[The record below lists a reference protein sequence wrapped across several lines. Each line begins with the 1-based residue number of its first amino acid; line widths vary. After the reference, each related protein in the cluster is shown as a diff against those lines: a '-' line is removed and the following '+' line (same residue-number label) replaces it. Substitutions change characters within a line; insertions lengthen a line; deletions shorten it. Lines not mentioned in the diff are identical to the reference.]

1 MKAIFIDAEN
11 HEVRDIEINFTEEG
25 GFDEFYAKIG
35 HGCNFVQATYFNK
48 TEALIVDEEGHFRDI
63 HFGFNVNGSHLM
75 GNGIIVGNGDR
86 EFTDT
91 NLTAEQVREQ
101 VTFFPE
107 KTNFTPGPW
116 KAGKNACMTTVLD
129 GHEGKTIYLKGSSY
143 HIAWANAENSNGDLD
158 FETALANAALI
169 AAAPDMYDMLQ
180 SVLDECAICDP
191 NFHYPGDCDLRGQIE
206 AVLKK
211 ARGEDHE

>member
-1 MKAIFIDAEN
+1 MRAIFIDAEK

-25 GFDEFYAKIG
+25 GFDEFYTKIG
-35 HGCNFVQATYFNK
+35 HGCNIVQATYFNK

-75 GNGIIVGNGDR
+75 GNGIVIGNGDR

-91 NLTAEQVREQ
+91 NLTAEQVREL

-107 KTNFTPGPW
+107 KTDFTPGPW
-116 KAGKNACMTTVLD
+116 KAVRHREDIYTW
-129 GHEGKTIYLKGSSY
+129 TIQGNDEFEERSLAIVGVGTPNLKRDE
-143 HIAWANAENSNGDLD
+143 ANMH
-158 FETALANAALI
+158 LI
-169 AAAPDMYDMLQ
+169 AAAPDMYNMLQ
-180 SVLDECAICDP
+180 SILDECAICDP

>member
-11 HEVRDIEINFTEEG
+11 KEVVDIEINFTQEG

-116 KAGKNACMTTVLD
+116 KAGKNPCMTTVLD
-129 GHEGKTIYLKGSSY
+129 GHEGKAIYPKESSY
-143 HIAWANAENSNGDLD
+143 HIAWANAENSDGDLD
-158 FETALANAALI
+158 IETALANAALI
-169 AAAPDMYDMLQ
+169 AAAPDTVRSVIVELDYCNIDMT
-180 SVLDECAICDP
+180 EAI
-191 NFHYPGDCDLRGQIE
+191 
-206 AVLKK
+206 
-211 ARGEDHE
+211 ARSYKYMTQNGFALGNK